1 MPHDEFALTSPSNEA
16 PPSAGTIE
24 AALLLMGSCLPV
36 LAAVLVAPVLPRIQA
51 HYADVPHVELLVP
64 VMLTVPALVVGLL
77 APFAGLIVDRLGR
90 LRLLLAALVLYTV
103 AGTAPL
109 WLQSLHMIIASRVLV
124 GFAEAAIMT
133 CCTTLI
139 GDYYHGA
146 RRERLLAMQTVVA
159 SISATAFFIIGG
171 ILGESN
177 WRTPFWLYGAGL
189 LLLPLM
195 AWRLREPLASNF
207 GSPTGR
213 AATPFPWRRIGAIC
227 AITLFTAIAFYLLP
241 VHLGFILDAMGE
253 QSPQRIGQAIG
264 IGSVA
269 TVIGASL
276 YGPLSRLGVAHHLLI
291 AFLCSGIGFLALVG
305 AGSYVGVV
313 VAVVINS
320 LGSGMALPALL
331 NWAMR
336 QLSFEQR
343 GRGMGIWTASFF
355 VGQFVCP
362 VIVLLVGAATGG
374 MLGAVGAAGWALLA
388 MASVA
393 LVAGFRSF
401 RRQPP
406 AVVSHDA

>member
-1 MPHDEFALTSPSNEA
+1 MPHDQFALTSPSPEA
-16 PPSAGTIE
+16 SPVAGKTE
-24 AALLLMGSCLPV
+24 AALLLVGSCLPV

-51 HYADVPHVELLVP
+51 HYADLPRVDLLVP

-90 LRLLLAALVLYTV
+90 LRLLLAALVLYTI

-139 GDYYHGA
+139 GDYYDGA

-171 ILGESN
+171 ILGESD

-195 AWRLREPLASNF
+195 AWRLREPLASNV
-207 GSPTGR
+207 GSPAGQ

-241 VHLGFILDAMGE
+241 VHLGFVLDAMGE

-276 YGPLSRLGVAHHLLI
+276 YGPLSRLGVAPHLAI
-291 AFLCSGIGFLALVG
+291 AFLCSGTGFLALVG
-305 AGSYVGVV
+305 AGSYGGVV
-313 VAVVINS
+313 VAVVING

-362 VIVLLVGAATGG
+362 VIVMLVGSATGG
-374 MLGAVGAAGWALLA
+374 LLGAVGVAGWALIA
-388 MASVA
+388 MAVTALTAGLLSSVRQQP
-393 LVAGFRSF
+393 AG
-401 RRQPP
+401 
-406 AVVSHDA
+406 AVHDV